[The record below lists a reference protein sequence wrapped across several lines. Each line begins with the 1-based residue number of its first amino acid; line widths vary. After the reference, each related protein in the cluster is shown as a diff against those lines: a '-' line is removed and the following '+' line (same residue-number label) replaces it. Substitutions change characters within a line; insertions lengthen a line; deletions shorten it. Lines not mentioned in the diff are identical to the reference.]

1 MPTQANPALSKSS
14 DPIRGP
20 VPKIKSPSRSSIEVP
35 VIETDGVQPS
45 VLSVPSNRPCDAVPS
60 VSPIQQ
66 TTNGEHSMF
75 ERIEHNDTTT
85 QDPNTRAVPTPST
98 PQSNS
103 NDHRQTELFLNTNIV
118 SNPTTF
124 PSNLPITRF
133 HHIIRREEVSS
144 WEQQPSWL
152 SISMFNSRLQ
162 CCVTGI
168 IPSTVQT
175 TENEKKSESNHC
187 ELISANVVP
196 LCDAFPIA
204 FCGIGKR

>member
-1 MPTQANPALSKSS
+1 MFTRTQPTNDVDTDFVSTSFPALSKSS

-20 VPKIKSPSRSSIEVP
+20 VPKIKSPSRSLIEVP
-35 VIETDGVQPS
+35 VIETDDVQPS
-45 VLSVPSNRPCDAVPS
+45 VLVIEFQS

-124 PSNLPITRF
+124 PSNLPVFFPPLPRISSQNL
-133 HHIIRREEVSS
+133 IRVSFPLIVRS
-144 WEQQPSWL
+144 LDSTTSFDAKKCPL
-152 SISMFNSRLQ
+152 GSILPNK
-162 CCVTGI
+162 
-168 IPSTVQT
+168 
-175 TENEKKSESNHC
+175 E
-187 ELISANVVP
+187 
-196 LCDAFPIA
+196 
-204 FCGIGKR
+204 